1 MPQNVTLQTY
11 VCFKLFREI
20 SERNAFASKDCCIED
35 VDDRN
40 SDCFVEAC
48 VLASGLQSSAP
59 VAEAYDALQRDILT
73 QRYGLCVRH
82 LAVSRQPLPIPLPF
96 PLIFSVP
103 TLMPGAVLSGCQKP
117 ENVGPDVVAAP
128 VLTRLATGPQLLP
141 LLRHKISVM
150 KSLGGRRGAPGA
162 AILADW
168 GFAREDTEEM
178 VEQLQRLV
186 QGGLGSFEE
195 DTE

>member
-1 MPQNVTLQTY
+1 MHDL
-11 VCFKLFREI
+11 
-20 SERNAFASKDCCIED
+20 D
-35 VDDRN
+35 
-40 SDCFVEAC
+40 SDCFVGAC

-82 LAVSRQPLPIPLPF
+82 LAVSGQPLPIPLPF
-96 PLIFSVP
+96 PRIFSVP
-103 TLMPGAVLSGCQKP
+103 TLVPGAVLSGCQ
-117 ENVGPDVVAAP
+117 NPDVTTVP

-141 LLRHKISVM
+141 LIRHKIAVM
-150 KSLGGRRGAPGA
+150 ESLGGRRGAPGA

-186 QGGLGSFEE
+186 QGSGSFEE
-195 DTE
+195 DMD